1 MTQVIDLH
9 HRVEGPDGAPDLVL
23 LHAIGTSLQMWAPQL
38 PELSQEHRV
47 ISVDLRGH
55 GRSPVP
61 PGPYTMDELAGDV
74 IALLDRLEIERASI
88 CGLSLG
94 AMVGITLAAIA
105 PERVDRLVAACV
117 VAVPSSPTA
126 WHERAQRMLAGG
138 AAAISDLVV
147 ERWGYR
153 DRGPSIAALVLDMLA
168 GTPPDGYAGCC
179 EAIAGMDLRPAL
191 PLVTAPALLLAGGE
205 DPGAPPS
212 VALEIAAA
220 MPNARVTVID
230 GAAHLVN
237 VEAATATTE
246 AILEHLRR

>member
-1 MTQVIDLH
+1 MTLVVDLH
-9 HRVEGPDGAPDLVL
+9 HRVDGPEGAPDLVL
-23 LHAIGTSLQMWAPQL
+23 LHAIGTSLQMWAPQV
-38 PELSQEHRV
+38 PELSRDRRV

-61 PGPYTMDELAGDV
+61 PGPYTMGELAGDV
-74 IALLDRLEIERASI
+74 FAVLDRLGIERASI

-94 AMVGITLAAIA
+94 AMVGMAMAASA
-105 PERVDRLVAACV
+105 PERVDRLVAAGV

-153 DRGPSIAALVLDMLA
+153 DRDASIAALVLGMLA
-168 GTPPDGYAGCC
+168 ATPPDGYAGCC

-191 PLVTAPALLLAGGE
+191 PLVTAPVLLLAGSE
-205 DPGAPPS
+205 DPSAPPS
-212 VALEIAAA
+212 AAREIAAA
-220 MPNARVTVID
+220 MPNARVAVID
-230 GAAHLVN
+230 GAAHLIN
-237 VEAATATTE
+237 VEAPAATTQ